1 MTQSIW
7 VDRAVKVSKAI
18 EVEAANNNN
27 DKKQQKGN
35 DATKPAQ
42 P

>member
-18 EVEAANNNN
+18 EVEVEANNDN
-27 DKKQQKGN
+27 KKQKH

>member
-18 EVEAANNNN
+18 EVEAAKNN
-27 DKKQQKGN
+27 DKKQQKEG
-35 DATKPAQ
+35 ATKPAQ